1 MSMDDLRPYSL
12 SAVPGAVAP
21 DPADVVYTGR
31 LPAVLLAAAVEGS
44 PPFEELWALHPPDF
58 HLIKMHGRPVRT
70 PRWQQAY
77 GADYRYTGSV
87 NAGLPIP
94 PALAP
99 FVAWAQQA
107 LDARLSGVLCN
118 WYDGQRGHY
127 IGAHRDSTADLIPG
141 SDIVTLSLG
150 AARVFRLR
158 PYRGQGFV
166 DIPLPGG
173 AVLLLPWAVNQRFTH
188 EVPAP
193 RGATGRRLSIT
204 LRAFQR

>member
-1 MSMDDLRPYSL
+1 MVSVLRPFAPAVVAVGARAPLGL
-12 SAVPGAVAP
+12 SALQLAMCARARRLVPTTTLVS
-21 DPADVVYTGR
+21 D
-31 LPAVLLAAAVEGS
+31 
-44 PPFEELWALHPPDF
+44 
-58 HLIKMHGRPVRT
+58 K
-70 PRWQQAY
+70 
-77 GADYRYTGSV
+77 
-87 NAGLPIP
+87 
-94 PALAP
+94 
-99 FVAWAQQA
+99 
-107 LDARLSGVLCN
+107 
-118 WYDGQRGHY
+118 RGHY

-166 DIPLPGG
+166 DVPLPGG